1 MIIAGFEA
9 FNLPLYRNAAKSVTD
24 SMPETPVAVFTD
36 ADIINKPEEVQ
47 AALDSADAVLLSLI
61 FDYNQVEWLR
71 RMISK
76 IPTRFCFESALEL
89 MSETSVGSFQMK
101 GPSPGVAAGPPAP
114 VKAILQKFGS
124 KKEEDKMTGYL
135 NFLKVG
141 PQLLKWVPGDKVKD
155 IRLWL
160 TVYAYWNQGGE
171 QNIVSM
177 LYTIINELDLPSKRS
192 RGVSDAHTTETG
204 SVATHSIVPRPILE
218 SPAIGLYHPALPP
231 GEYILSPKEYAKWF
245 EQRNRWVHSG
255 TPRVGLLLYRKH
267 VISEQAYIGN
277 LITLMESEG
286 IMPIPVFIN
295 GVEAHTVVRDL
306 FTTKSEAKGG
316 QMGDWTLSSECTEVD
331 AIVNTIGFPLVGGP
345 AGSME
350 GGRQIEVSQQILSV
364 KNIPYIVAAPLLI
377 QDTKSWLEKGVQ
389 GLQTVVL
396 FSLPELDGAVDTLV
410 LGGLVDGERITIIPE
425 RVRKLTKRLKAWVQ
439 LRKKRVEERKVAL
452 MVYGFPPNVGAV
464 ATAALLNVG
473 SSIRNLLL
481 NLAAEGYFLG
491 EGSFLSSFKR
501 GDQLVKALRLLTQET
516 LSSRNLESVRTAIKR
531 QCGLEDVE
539 IVLKEVP
546 FRDLKSWLG
555 KAMTLRMEKQW
566 GDLEAYTGIGT
577 SKTGLFQVVG
587 LQVGNIFIGIQP
599 ALGVE
604 GDPMRL
610 LFERDMTPHPQYAAY
625 YRHIQMEVQPDSIVH
640 FGKER
645 ERDSTP
651 SHPLIVV
658 RTIYISIA

>member
-1 MIIAGFEA
+1 
-9 FNLPLYRNAAKSVTD
+9 
-24 SMPETPVAVFTD
+24 
-36 ADIINKPEEVQ
+36 
-47 AALDSADAVLLSLI
+47 
-61 FDYNQVEWLR
+61 
-71 RMISK
+71 
-76 IPTRFCFESALEL
+76 
-89 MSETSVGSFQMK
+89 
-101 GPSPGVAAGPPAP
+101 
-114 VKAILQKFGS
+114 
-124 KKEEDKMTGYL
+124 
-135 NFLKVG
+135 
-141 PQLLKWVPGDKVKD
+141 
-155 IRLWL
+155 
-160 TVYAYWNQGGE
+160 
-171 QNIVSM
+171 
-177 LYTIINELDLPSKRS
+177 
-192 RGVSDAHTTETG
+192 
-204 SVATHSIVPRPILE
+204 
-218 SPAIGLYHPALPP
+218 
-231 GEYILSPKEYAKWF
+231 
-245 EQRNRWVHSG
+245 
-255 TPRVGLLLYRKH
+255 
-267 VISEQAYIGN
+267 
-277 LITLMESEG
+277 MESEG